1 MHELKRIDLTK
12 TTAVRLRRSA
22 HALAA
27 VRGPEML
34 EAVLSMEADIV
45 AAAEQDVPPVSAISE
60 ELLRR
65 FGKELKS
72 ITVRQFIGT
81 VVKAILA
88 DRGFE
93 VAQTGIRLPK
103 DKVFTT
109 GAAYR
114 KAAVAREGDSEDILR
129 RAFANIVRGM
139 DLRERRIMFDELRKA
154 LGEN

>member
-1 MHELKRIDLTK
+1 MIDLRK
-12 TTAVRLRRSA
+12 SAAVRLRRSA
-22 HALAA
+22 HAL
-27 VRGPEML
+27 VRGPEIL
-34 EAVLSMEADIV
+34 EAVLSMEAQIV
-45 AAAEQDVPPVSAISE
+45 AAAEQDIPPVSAISE

-65 FGKELKS
+65 FGKHLKA
-72 ITVRQFIGT
+72 TAVRQFIGT

-114 KAAVAREGDSEDILR
+114 KAAVTKQVEGEDILR
-129 RAFANIVRGM
+129 RAFSNIVRGM
-139 DLRERRIMFDELRKA
+139 NLQERRVMFDELRKA
-154 LGEN
+154 LGED